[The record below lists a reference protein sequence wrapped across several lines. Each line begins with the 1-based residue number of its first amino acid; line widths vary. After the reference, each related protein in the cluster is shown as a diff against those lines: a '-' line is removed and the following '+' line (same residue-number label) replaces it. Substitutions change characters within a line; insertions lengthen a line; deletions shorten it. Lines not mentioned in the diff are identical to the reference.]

1 MVICLKQ
8 GSQMGN
14 FCLKPG
20 QGLQCKDFG
29 HSTLPKLP
37 WGIRIPPLLDSGN
50 LPPILT
56 INTLLGFPLPTAF
69 IAEIRK

>member
-1 MVICLKQ
+1 MVICLNRVAKWAIFVSNRVRVYSVKTSATQ
-8 GSQMGN
+8 
-14 FCLKPG
+14 
-20 QGLQCKDFG
+20 
-29 HSTLPKLP
+29 PKLP
-37 WGIRIPPLLDSGN
+37 WGVRIPPLLDSGN